1 MLIEALLP
9 LRLRLPAGYL
19 ELEPGVPVELP
30 DHLAQRLLK
39 KAVDKVRIVHGDVII
54 EPAPPKARFVYWE
67 SADCRILGPV
77 RPEFL
82 AQVGTGVKNT
92 DFWVVVLY
100 EGQPRWVR
108 SDRLRSKQVFDTQR
122 PVQEIE
128 LVREAR

>member
-1 MLIEALLP
+1 LLIEALLP

-54 EPAPPKARFVYWE
+54 ESASAKARFVYWE
-67 SADCRILGPV
+67 SADCRILGPA

-82 AQVGTGVKNT
+82 AQISAGLKST
-92 DFWVVVLY
+92 DFWVILEF

-108 SDRLRSKQVFDTQR
+108 SDRLRSK
-122 PVQEIE
+122 
-128 LVREAR
+128 